1 MVLLVLVSCG
11 SNFGCGRRC
20 YSFYVLRFL
29 RFLTFSVLFEN
40 FFSVYPVGLMR
51 RHGLAPRFER
61 LKLLVKTVGLLL
73 QPFFLPVRDEVLV
86 VVVSLDFYHLTR
98 LLLLLLLLLVS
109 LQDVGDKERCGCGS
123 GCRVAIGGGGGC
135 CLRWRRGPGAAARRT
150 YCCRGCC
157 CRDDR
162 CCSSGVRGG
171 GGDGGGGRF

>member
-1 MVLLVLVSCG
+1 MLLVVLLVLVSCG
-11 SNFGCGRRC
+11 SNFGCGSRC

-29 RFLTFSVLFEN
+29 YFLTFSVLFEN

-51 RHGLAPRFER
+51 RYGLFPRIER

-123 GCRVAIGGGGGC
+123 GCRVAIGGGGGG
-135 CLRWRRGPGAAARRT
+135 CLRLRRGPGAAARRT

-157 CRDDR
+157 R
-162 CCSSGVRGG
+162 
-171 GGDGGGGRF
+171 